1 MNLFSTPRLR
11 VLVSVWWAFH
21 CSKQALALDENAK
34 SCSNSSALQ
43 CAGFFFLC
51 SSQLREK
58 CCLGTCLTW
67 FQRSNLCALS
77 KDLIQ
82 FFLLPSADCSL
93 LRAGRGSKYTGNS
106 SCLLQH
112 VFPSYLLKSGANVLS
127 LLGPSALEVQGTNI
141 IQTDAL
147 VEKAPLV
154 DSSLC
159 SVSAFYR
166 HMGCMFW
173 CETGFKASETSDKI
187 RSIFPSFFT

>member
-67 FQRSNLCALS
+67 FQRFNLCALS

-82 FFLLPSADCSL
+82 FLLLPSADCSL
-93 LRAGRGSKYTGNS
+93 LRAGRGSTQAI
-106 SCLLQH
+106 LLAFFNMS
-112 VFPSYLLKSGANVLS
+112 FPLTFWNQVLMYFLSWIPQLLKCRAQISFKLMHW
-127 LLGPSALEVQGTNI
+127 LR
-141 IQTDAL
+141 
-147 VEKAPLV
+147 
-154 DSSLC
+154 
-159 SVSAFYR
+159 R
-166 HMGCMFW
+166 H
-173 CETGFKASETSDKI
+173 
-187 RSIFPSFFT
+187 R